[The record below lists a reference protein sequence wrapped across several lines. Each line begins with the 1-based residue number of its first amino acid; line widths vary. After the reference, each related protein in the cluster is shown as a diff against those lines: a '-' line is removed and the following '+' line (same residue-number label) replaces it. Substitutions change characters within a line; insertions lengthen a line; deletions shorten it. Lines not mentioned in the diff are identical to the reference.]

1 MESIQLFQVAS
12 RQAEWLSVR
21 QSTVSGNIANANTPG
36 FRAMDVAPFN
46 AVLDNTNMPMATT
59 NPLHF
64 TDATTDQYVV
74 GFTSHLFQRCLEWK
88 PRQDNCGK
96 QRGYQQQD
104 SPHVSLRLSVISQR
118 NLPRRQ
124 VSDAAFV
131 QQPRM
136 RPQSSPCVLWLTTS
150 DLSVDD
156 TGAR

>member
-1 MESIQLFQVAS
+1 MMTEIVMESIQLFQVAS

-74 GFTSHLFQRCLEWK
+74 ESEVSEG
-88 PRQDNCGK
+88 NG
-96 QRGYQQQD
+96 QQ
-104 SPHVSLRLSVISQR
+104 LSGNSVE
-118 NLPRRQ
+118 L
-124 VSDAAFV
+124 
-131 QQPRM
+131 
-136 RPQSSPCVLWLTTS
+136 SSELMKEGMIKRDY
-150 DLSVDD
+150 DLNTAIVKSFHKMMLMTVRK
-156 TGAR
+156 G

>member
-74 GFTSHLFQRCLEWK
+74 ESE
-88 PRQDNCGK
+88 
-96 QRGYQQQD
+96 
-104 SPHVSLRLSVISQR
+104 VSEANGAQLSGNSVE
-118 NLPRRQ
+118 L
-124 VSDAAFV
+124 
-131 QQPRM
+131 
-136 RPQSSPCVLWLTTS
+136 SSELMKEGMIKRDY
-150 DLSVDD
+150 DLNTAIVKSFHKMMLMSVRK
-156 TGAR
+156 G